1 MKTEAIEK
9 YMIHNGEI
17 LNTKL
22 NMPNRDL
29 ITNIVYE
36 VIRVIDGV
44 PLFLEE
50 HMSRLSKSSKM
61 LNINM
66 EHLTDSIIHN
76 IKKLIAIN
84 DNPEKNIKVLLY
96 LGQDSS
102 IHHSIFFIQSNYPA
116 SELYKKGIH
125 TILFKATRQN
135 PNAKVQNLNLRER
148 INKELLESNAYEALL
163 LNEADEITEG
173 SKSNLF
179 FVKDGSLHTSPK
191 QKVLLGVTR
200 TRVIELAKK
209 LNIEVIE
216 EPIHKSF
223 LEECNGLFITGT
235 SPKILP
241 VSSVNHI
248 EYMSPKNETIQ
259 LIVKAYDSLIKDY
272 IDYHK

>member
-66 EHLTDSIIHN
+66 EHLTDSITHN
-76 IKKLIAIN
+76 MKKLIAIN
-84 DNPEKNIKVLLY
+84 DNPQKNIKIILY
-96 LGQDSS
+96 IGRDSY
-102 IHHSIFFIQSNYPA
+102 IHYSIFFIQSNYPA
-116 SELYKKGIH
+116 PELYKKGIH
-125 TILFKATRQN
+125 TILFRAARQN
-135 PNAKVQNLNLRER
+135 PNAKVQNLDLRER

-163 LNEADEITEG
+163 LNEADEITER
-173 SKSNLF
+173 LF
-179 FVKDGSLHTSPK
+179 
-191 QKVLLGVTR
+191 
-200 TRVIELAKK
+200 
-209 LNIEVIE
+209 
-216 EPIHKSF
+216 
-223 LEECNGLFITGT
+223 
-235 SPKILP
+235 
-241 VSSVNHI
+241 
-248 EYMSPKNETIQ
+248 
-259 LIVKAYDSLIKDY
+259 DSL
-272 IDYHK
+272 